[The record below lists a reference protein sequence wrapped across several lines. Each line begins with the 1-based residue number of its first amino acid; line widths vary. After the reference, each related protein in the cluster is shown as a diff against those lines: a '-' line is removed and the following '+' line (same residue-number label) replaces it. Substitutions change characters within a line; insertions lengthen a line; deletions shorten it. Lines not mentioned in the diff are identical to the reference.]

1 MDTLTC
7 SRCEQER
14 EGMAKPPFR
23 GELGERIQAAVCA
36 PCWAEWLEEQ
46 KKEMNEHR
54 LSMGNPD
61 HQAKLMKIMESFLK
75 L

>member
-1 MDTLTC
+1 MEMLTC
-7 SRCEQER
+7 SRCDQER
-14 EGMAKPPFR
+14 EKLAKPPF
-23 GELGERIQAAVCA
+23 GGDLGERIQAAVCG

-54 LSMGNPD
+54 LSMGNQD
-61 HQAKLMKIMESFLK
+61 HQARLLEMMKSFLK